1 MSLRDDI
8 KVSLRVSSVAVDTE
22 VDALISAAV
31 SDMRRVG
38 VHEELLDTENPH
50 PLVRMAITCY
60 AKAAFGYD
68 NSEAPRFQES
78 YRQIVCDLM
87 NSSWSM
93 CEEDTCDSLNP

>member
-8 KVSLRVSSVAVDTE
+8 KVSLRVNSTVVDTE
-22 VDALISAAV
+22 VDALISAALA
-31 SDMRRVG
+31 DMRRVG
-38 VHEELLDTENPH
+38 VSDEFLDTSNPH

-68 NSEAPRFQES
+68 NSEATRFQES

-87 NSSWSM
+87 NSTWSM
-93 CEEDTCDSLNP
+93 GKEE